1 MAGFTG
7 FPVDLLNSP
16 SVRTLRA
23 YSYTV
28 EEVKEP
34 IRSKLRGQ
42 ASPPH
47 YLDPTAVPSPQG
59 ALICSDSSM
68 NDLANL
74 TRAFLISRMVRP
86 NM

>member
-16 SVRTLRA
+16 SVRTLKA

-47 YLDPTAVPSPQG
+47 YLDPTAAQG
-59 ALICSDSSM
+59 GVIRPDSGM